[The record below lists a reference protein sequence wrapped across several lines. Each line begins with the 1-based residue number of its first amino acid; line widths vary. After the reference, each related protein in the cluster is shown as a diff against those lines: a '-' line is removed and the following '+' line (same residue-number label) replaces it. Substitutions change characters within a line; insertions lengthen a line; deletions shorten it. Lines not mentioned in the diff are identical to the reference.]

1 MLKKILI
8 FLMKIVSLRDD
19 FPFELY
25 FEKTILVLK
34 KKIIHSPSFLCGK
47 NYHIFAI
54 IFSITII

>member
-34 KKIIHSPSFLCGK
+34 KKLSIHPLSYVVK
-47 NYHIFAI
+47 T
-54 IFSITII
+54 TIYLQ